1 MALAFKMSCSESWGV
16 FHIHQERDG
25 APLLQGKAGRIGII
39 HPGEEKA
46 SGEPTEKMER
56 GFTKDL
62 ERQDKEEMAL
72 NCQRA
77 GWILAIDNLNLLPAF
92 ASWFEFFG

>member
-1 MALAFKMSCSESWGV
+1 
-16 FHIHQERDG
+16 
-25 APLLQGKAGRIGII
+25 
-39 HPGEEKA
+39 
-46 SGEPTEKMER
+46 MER